1 MKGFLLK
8 KNQLLNNNIGWVVD
22 CVEFIVNL
30 IVKNLK
36 LNKTE
41 RIGNAERILSSRK
54 CKCQFR
60 KFA

>member
-8 KNQLLNNNIGWVVD
+8 KNQLLNNNIGRVVD

-41 RIGNAERILSSRK
+41 RIENAERILSSRK
-54 CKCQFR
+54 CK
-60 KFA
+60 